1 MYTVRIFYT
10 DGERET
16 INCKSVSYETNA
28 ALIVSE
34 DGRDIIVPY
43 YNVCKIEV
51 EE

>member
-16 INCKSVSYETNA
+16 INCKSVSYEDV
-28 ALIVSE
+28 ALLESE
-34 DGRDIIVPY
+34 DERTIIVPY
-43 YNVCKIEV
+43 YNVYKIEV